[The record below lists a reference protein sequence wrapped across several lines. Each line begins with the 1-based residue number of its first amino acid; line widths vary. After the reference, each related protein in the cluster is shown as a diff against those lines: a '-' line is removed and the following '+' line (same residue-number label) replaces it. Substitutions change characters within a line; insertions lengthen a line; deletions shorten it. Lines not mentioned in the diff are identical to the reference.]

1 MGIEQPSAIQ
11 GGVVMDPSEVLRD
24 MVSDADPDVLRI
36 LGDTTGG
43 DHSSDATADVS
54 ANTGGHGHG
63 HDWGGDLAASGAIV
77 TLLTTGRSA
86 QKFLSRAW
94 RNRYGTPIAPP
105 APPGPAR
112 PAGDDGPEP
121 AEQLSQDQLVA
132 FAKRHVVRQ
141 AQVEES
147 LLSLSGFLR
156 EPELSAC
163 LVSLRYAEGGVY
175 HVAVRVKG
183 GRAVIHKYQV
193 LTED

>member
-1 MGIEQPSAIQ
+1 
-11 GGVVMDPSEVLRD
+11 MDPSELLRD
-24 MVSDADPDVLRI
+24 MLSEADPDVLRI

-43 DHSSDATADVS
+43 DHSTDATADAS
-54 ANTGGHGHG
+54 ASTDGHGHG

-94 RNRYGTPIAPP
+94 RNRYGTPVASP

-112 PAGDDGPEP
+112 STGADGPEP

-132 FAKRHVVRQ
+132 FAKRYVVRQ
-141 AQVEES
+141 AHVDES
-147 LLSLSGFLR
+147 LLTLSGFLR
-156 EPELSAC
+156 EPELSGC

-175 HVAVRVKG
+175 HVAVLVKG
-183 GRAVIHKYQV
+183 GRAVIKKYNF
-193 LTED
+193 LAED

>member
-1 MGIEQPSAIQ
+1 
-11 GGVVMDPSEVLRD
+11 MDPSELLRD
-24 MVSDADPDVLRI
+24 MLSDADPDVLSI

-43 DHSSDATADVS
+43 DHSSDATAETS
-54 ANTGGHGHG
+54 ANTDGHSHR

-105 APPGPAR
+105 APSAPPDLPV
-112 PAGDDGPEP
+112 PAGADGPEP
-121 AEQLSQDQLVA
+121 AGQLSQDQLVA
-132 FAKRHVVRQ
+132 FAKRYVVRE
-141 AQVEES
+141 ANVDEG

-156 EPELSAC
+156 EPELSGC
-163 LVSLRYAEGGVY
+163 LVSLRHAEGGVY

-183 GRAVIHKYQV
+183 GRAVIHKYEF
-193 LTED
+193 LAED